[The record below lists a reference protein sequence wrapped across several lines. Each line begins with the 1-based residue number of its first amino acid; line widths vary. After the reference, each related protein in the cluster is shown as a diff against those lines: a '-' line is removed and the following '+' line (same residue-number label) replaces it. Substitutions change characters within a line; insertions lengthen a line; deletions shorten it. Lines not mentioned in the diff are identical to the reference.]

1 MRKIRF
7 IRKKQCRRFTFWGW
21 LLFLMLISFL
31 VWIFIRSVV
40 PFLTAENPVACKVM
54 VVEGYVSDDALLDI
68 REIFEAGNY
77 DLLITTGPHY
87 DQGYFITGVKSAAEL
102 IGRSLIRLGF
112 DSTKLSI
119 VPIPRRIFRDRTYNS
134 ALVTRQYLK
143 TNHPDVKKINL
154 VSQSVHARRSH
165 YLYRMAYEPEYV
177 VGNVVIQNENIQ
189 PGNWYKSSRGFR
201 TVIDETIAYLYV
213 VLFFFPD
220 QP

>member
-1 MRKIRF
+1 MRKIKF
-7 IRKKQCRRFTFWGW
+7 IRKKQCRRFTIWGW

-31 VWIFIRSVV
+31 VWVFIRSVV
-40 PFLTAENPVACKVM
+40 PFLTAESPVISRIM

-112 DSTKLSI
+112 DSAKLSI

-165 YLYRMAYEPEYV
+165 YLYRMAYEPECE
-177 VGNVVIQNENIQ
+177 VGNIVIQNENIQ

-201 TVIDETIAYLYV
+201 AVINETIAYLYV

-220 QP
+220 QQ